1 MEMLE
6 KKIIVKHGV
15 GKGTNY
21 TAENTNSV
29 KNDLIFILKDGVRK
43 KEFLLMNSTSF
54 IEIKKIILTPLFN
67 WNTPDD
73 WGQKLISQNLTF
85 KVTCENNIGSKVEIP
100 SRSITA
106 MISLYHLKPVLT
118 LSNQINISGESIWER
133 TLKSNEYPI
142 KATIE
147 IHSETEHFDFDVMFV
162 YDATI

>member
-29 KNDLIFILKDGVRK
+29 KNDLMFILKDGDRK
-43 KEFLLMNSTSF
+43 KGFLLMNSISF
-54 IEIKKIILTPLFN
+54 IEIKKIILTPLFTLN
-67 WNTPDD
+67 APNGWA
-73 WGQKLISQNLTF
+73 QKLMSQNLTF

-100 SRSITA
+100 PRSITA
-106 MISLYHLKPVLT
+106 MISLRHFSPVLT
-118 LSNQINISGESIWER
+118 LSNPINISGESIWER
-133 TLKSNEYPI
+133 TLKSREYPI

-147 IHSETEHFDFDVMFV
+147 IHSETEHFDFYVTFV
-162 YDATI
+162 YDEAL